1 MVTSSGHLQALLPEP
16 SGLQLEQVDKR
27 DNLIYIVVS
36 AVLPRVPCP
45 ECNTSSSR
53 IHSRYQR
60 ILRDLPWHGAIVRLK
75 LQCRRFYC
83 QSADCIRKIFTE
95 RLPKVVRHYGRQ
107 TERLQDTLAILG
119 HALGGEA
126 GLRLAVRIGLESSAD
141 SILRSIKQLTPEPV
155 PAVRFLGVDDWAWK
169 KGQRYGTIL
178 VDLERRC
185 PVDLLPDRSAS
196 SFEEWLLRHPGIE
209 VIARDRASLYSQ
221 GAAAGAPHAV
231 QVADRFHLLCNLT
244 AAVERTLQQ
253 RQLTAPLETDTEV
266 AEPQSVDEVLP
277 TKPPSRTELQKL
289 DNRNRRVER
298 YTEVLSLHK
307 DGLSQGAIGQALGLT
322 RKTVRRFLRA
332 GQFPERAT
340 PNGK

>member
-1 MVTSSGHLQALLPEP
+1 M
-16 SGLQLEQVDKR
+16 
-27 DNLIYIVVS
+27 
-36 AVLPRVPCP
+36 
-45 ECNTSSSR
+45 
-53 IHSRYQR
+53 
-60 ILRDLPWHGAIVRLK
+60 
-75 LQCRRFYC
+75 
-83 QSADCIRKIFTE
+83 
-95 RLPKVVRHYGRQ
+95 VRHYGRQ
-107 TERLQDTLAILG
+107 TERLQDTLTILG

-126 GLRLAVRIGLESSAD
+126 GLRLAARIGLESSAD
-141 SILRSIKQLTPEPV
+141 SILRSIKQLTLEPA
-155 PAVRFLGVDDWAWK
+155 PAVRVLGVDDWAWK

-196 SFEEWLLRHPGIE
+196 SFEDWLLRHPGIE

-253 RQLTAPLETDTEV
+253 RQLTVPEEPNTEV
-266 AEPQSVDEVLP
+266 TEPQLVDEVLP
-277 TKPPSRTELQKL
+277 PKPPSRAELQKL
-289 DNRNRRVER
+289 DSRNRRVDR
-298 YTEVLSLHK
+298 YTEVLRLHK
-307 DGLSQGAIGQALGLT
+307 DGLSQGAIGQILGLT

-340 PNGK
+340 PKRKVKHLDPFYEHLERRWNEGCHNATKLWREIQKIGFSGCRMTVSNLIARFRTQGTKFFQRVTASGKPKLKRLLSSPPTACLDAGKETQ